1 MSLGEKSATE
11 IAQMRVRAWKN
22 RAKGK
27 GVRWRMIR
35 DTLATVSVYWMTLS
49 EVETCMVRIWGL
61 TRKKT
66 RELLEEMVQIGD
78 VMIEKDDKTHELKY
92 KLKQDRVKFWMGP
105 QGVQGI
111 PVGIVQVVET
121 TRSAKQ
127 LEIDR
132 RILGGPSP

>member
-11 IAQMRVRAWKN
+11 IEAMRVRAWQN

-66 RELLEEMVQIGD
+66 RELLEEGVSIGD
-78 VMIEKDDKTHELKY
+78 VDTKKDPLSHNLLY
-92 KLKQDRVKFWMGP
+92 KLRQERVTFWMGKR
-105 QGVQGI
+105 GVEGI
-111 PVGIVQVVET
+111 PAGIVEVVET
-121 TRSAKQ
+121 T
-127 LEIDR
+127 
-132 RILGGPSP
+132 ILVSKSEE